1 MALHC
6 VFENFGQLL
15 FQTIET

>member
-15 FQTIET
+15 FQTIKT